1 VPADV
6 RATRTRRVAEISR
19 LPKCAA
25 DTFIISSHLGRRLR
39 TLQSVVVLLA
49 YERGDDLLSGGCGL
63 LETMFLFG
71 LVAGAVI
78 GSSIT
83 AVAFLFLDARGRG

>member
-1 VPADV
+1 VHKAS
-6 RATRTRRVAEISR
+6 AEISR
-19 LPKCAA
+19 LPKSAA
-25 DTFIISSHLGRRLR
+25 GTFIISSHLGRRLR
-39 TLQSVVVLLA
+39 ALQSVVVLLA
-49 YERGDDLLSGGCGL
+49 RERGDDLLSGGCGL
-63 LETMFLFG
+63 LEPMFLFG